1 MKQRLALAGALLS
14 DPPLL
19 VLDEITSSLDS
30 GGREGLLAVL
40 SRLKESGKTIVF
52 TSHRRDDVARLAD
65 RVLVLERGR
74 LVAEI
79 APSEVEEPSAH
90 ALEDLA

>member
-1 MKQRLALAGALLS
+1 
-14 DPPLL
+14 
-19 VLDEITSSLDS
+19 
-30 GGREGLLAVL
+30 
-40 SRLKESGKTIVF
+40 
-52 TSHRRDDVARLAD
+52 VARLAD